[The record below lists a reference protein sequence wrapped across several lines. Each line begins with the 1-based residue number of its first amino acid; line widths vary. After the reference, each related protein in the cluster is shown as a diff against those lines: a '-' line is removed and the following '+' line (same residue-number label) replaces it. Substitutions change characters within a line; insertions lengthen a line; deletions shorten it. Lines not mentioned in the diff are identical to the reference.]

1 LGQRSIL
8 VPTDDLGTIAE
19 QALFLSRWL
28 IFQRLPAG
36 LPRCVV
42 TKQQLYA
49 LCNKLGVPTPRV
61 LFPQPGIQ
69 AREILKTVTLP
80 VVVKA

>member
-1 LGQRSIL
+1 MQQAGRS
-8 VPTDDLGTIAE
+8 D
-19 QALFLSRWL
+19 
-28 IFQRLPAG
+28 PA
-36 LPRCVV
+36 R
-42 TKQQLYA
+42 
-49 LCNKLGVPTPRV
+49 